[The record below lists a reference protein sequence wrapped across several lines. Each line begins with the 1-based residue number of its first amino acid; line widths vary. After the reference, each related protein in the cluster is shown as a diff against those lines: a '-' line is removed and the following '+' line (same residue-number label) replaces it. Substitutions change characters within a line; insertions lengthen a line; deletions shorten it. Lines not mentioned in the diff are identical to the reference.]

1 MADSSTLVIGFV
13 ALCFLG
19 WAIAMT
25 VLWYRAKDKK
35 AATVAPG
42 PSPSPCPPAGPA
54 PAPDPKIVKGWSST
68 IKDTGGWWG
77 FTTENE
83 NTPKIDHTMKSC
95 AEMAK
100 LRGADAF
107 TLRLPNHATMANTC
121 IGYTFMPAKFTS
133 PITMADVDSH
143 NSACVDPTKTWPDCG
158 TRKSWCV
165 GGNSESAGQLPKG
178 FLYPSGGFAWPTGTD
193 KSNLY
198 AIKTA
203 WTAGLKE
210 VTDDAQLQSL
220 KARGYKYLAVTISND
235 TGKTDRTYNTFYAF
249 GKDIPPNLDMAENN
263 NGAACNYG
271 GTETSATKFKVGR
284 KGDSYIGMSNP
295 SLKNSGDTHPGNT
308 WRIYDLEQV

>member
-1 MADSSTLVIGFV
+1 MTDATPILIVLLIICATLAGVFIY
-13 ALCFLG
+13 LY
-19 WAIAMT
+19 IKE
-25 VLWYRAKDKK
+25 KDKK

-42 PSPSPCPPAGPA
+42 PSPSPCPPAGPT
-54 PAPDPKIVKGWSST
+54 PAPDPKIVKGWSSA
-68 IKDTGGWWG
+68 IKDNGWVG

-165 GGNSESAGQLPKG
+165 GGNSESGGQLPKG
-178 FLYPSGGFAWPTGTD
+178 FLYTNGGFAWPTGTD

-203 WTAGLKE
+203 WTDGLKE
-210 VTDDAQLQSL
+210 VATDTQSL

-284 KGDSYIGMSNP
+284 KGDSYIGLSNP
-295 SLKNSGDTHPGNT
+295 SLKNPGDIHTGNT